1 MDWDF
6 LIRMLASILA
16 ESSPMVY
23 ACIGETITEKAGV
36 INLSLDGSILLSAMT
51 GFAVAYT
58 SGSLVLGLLSAMG
71 IGALVALI
79 VVVAGIEL
87 RQDQVA
93 VGFILTLLTADL
105 SSFLGNPFVRKP
117 GPEMPHL
124 AIPILKDLPIVGPLF
139 FNHNLFTYGSFI
151 LVFLAWFWIFKT
163 GPGLALRGVGERPEA
178 AFARGISVR
187 GVRYLYPLI
196 GGSLVGLAGAN
207 FSLSVKLGW
216 SYQHTLGIGWIC
228 LAIVIFGGWHPFKAA
243 LGTYLFGG
251 LQSLGILFQGVFPTV
266 PIQVFQVAPFVFMIV
281 VLALVGNAHL
291 ERMLGL
297 LPGPIGRSLAG
308 FLRFTPPSGLGKPF
322 ERE

>member
-16 ESSPMVY
+16 DSSPLVF
-23 ACIGETITEKAGV
+23 ACIGETVTEKAGV

-51 GFAVAYT
+51 GFAVGYG

-71 IGALVALI
+71 VGALVALI

-93 VGFILTLLTADL
+93 VGFILTLLATDL
-105 SSFLGNPFVRKP
+105 SSCLGNPFVRKP

-124 AIPILKDLPIVGPLF
+124 AIPLLKDIPVLGPLF
-139 FNHNLFTYGSFI
+139 FNHNLFTYGSFVLI
-151 LVFLAWFWIFKT
+151 LLAWFWIFKT
-163 GPGLALRGVGERPEA
+163 GPGLAMRGVGERPEA

-187 GVRYLYPLI
+187 GVRYLYTLI

-216 SYQHTLGIGWIC
+216 SYQHTLGIGWIA
-228 LAIVIFGGWHPFKAA
+228 LAIVIFGGWNPFKAA

-251 LQSLGILFQGVFPTV
+251 LQSLGILFQGVLPSL

-281 VLALVGNAHL
+281 VLALVSNQRL
-291 ERMLGL
+291 ERVVEL

-308 FLRFTPPSGLGKPF
+308 FLRLAPPSGLGKPF

>member
-16 ESSPMVY
+16 ESSPLVY

-51 GFAVAYT
+51 GFAVAYG

-71 IGALVALI
+71 VGALVALI

-93 VGFILTLLTADL
+93 VGFIMTLLATDL

-124 AIPILKDLPIVGPLF
+124 AIPILKDIPVLGPLF
-139 FNHNLFTYGSFI
+139 FNHNLFTYGSFALI
-151 LVFLAWFWIFKT
+151 LLAWFWIFKT
-163 GPGLALRGVGERPEA
+163 GPGLAMRGVGERPEA

-187 GVRYLYPLI
+187 GVRYIYTMI

-207 FSLSVKLGW
+207 FSSERQAGMELSTYPGDRLDRSGHRHLRRLASLQGCPGHLSVRRA
-216 SYQHTLGIGWIC
+216 S
-228 LAIVIFGGWHPFKAA
+228 
-243 LGTYLFGG
+243 
-251 LQSLGILFQGVFPTV
+251 V
-266 PIQVFQVAPFVFMIV
+266 P
-281 VLALVGNAHL
+281 GY
-291 ERMLGL
+291 
-297 LPGPIGRSLAG
+297 
-308 FLRFTPPSGLGKPF
+308 PPSGGIAFNAHPGISGGPLCLYDRGPGPGK
-322 ERE
+322 